1 MRYEIRRVSLWS
13 TLRFG
18 LMAGIALA
26 VLPALCMATLIV
38 QVVRRIATLLTAASN
53 INVALPSIDV
63 GIGSIPLPPF
73 TLDLIQTLGLHG
85 AVQTANNLGANQAL
99 LFLGVALLVILASGL
114 LLALPLVIF
123 GMIYNLIAPTIGGFQ
138 VDLKSKE

>member
-18 LMAGIALA
+18 LMAGVALA
-26 VLPALCMATLIV
+26 VLPALCIATLMV
-38 QVVRRIATLLTAASN
+38 QAVHRIATILAAASN
-53 INVALPSIDV
+53 INVALPNIDV

-85 AVQTANNLGANQAL
+85 AVQTTNSLGANQAL
-99 LFLGVALLVILASGL
+99 LFLGIALLVILASGL

-123 GMIYNLIAPTIGGFQ
+123 GLIYNLIAPTVGGFQ
-138 VDLKSKE
+138 IDLRLKE